1 MTKYA
6 IFEKVEVSMDIP
18 QYTHVQGN
26 NLYGG
31 SKELNIVSHTDFEV
45 SSNPKYIIDK
55 YLNRYHQPKN
65 KYLVLQN
72 EKDLIAFFDGDEDDE
87 IEITESFDEE
97 LLTIKIVRL

>member
-6 IFEKVEVSMDIP
+6 IFEKVEVIMDIP
-18 QYTHVQGN
+18 QSMFIQN
-26 NLYGG
+26 SNLHGS
-31 SKELNIVSHTDFEV
+31 SKEVNIVSHTDFEV

-55 YLNRYHQPKN
+55 YLNRYHQPNN

-72 EKDLIAFFDGDEDDE
+72 EKELIVFFDGEDDE
-87 IEITESFDEE
+87 IEITEPFDEE

>member
-18 QYTHVQGN
+18 QYTHIQDNSIYGN
-26 NLYGG
+26 
-31 SKELNIVSHTDFEV
+31 SKEVNIVSHTDFEV

-55 YLNRYHQPKN
+55 YLNRYHQPNN
-65 KYLVLQN
+65 KYLVRQN
-72 EKDLIAFFDGDEDDE
+72 EKELIVFFDGEDDE
-87 IEITESFDEE
+87 IEITEPFDEE